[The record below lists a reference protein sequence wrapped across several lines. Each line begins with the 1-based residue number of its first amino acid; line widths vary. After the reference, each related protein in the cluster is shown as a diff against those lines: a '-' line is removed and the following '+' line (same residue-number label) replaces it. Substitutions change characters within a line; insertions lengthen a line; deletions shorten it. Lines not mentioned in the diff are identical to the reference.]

1 MALGS
6 MASLGG
12 TQQSLRSGSTQRSLE
27 RSQHMS
33 VYMNELNRLK
43 QRKDA
48 LLQSKG
54 FSSTNDDNPNEQQQS
69 QAKLNN
75 MLSSSPPGTQND
87 QNIVLENFRKQIEED

>member
-1 MALGS
+1 
-6 MASLGG
+6 
-12 TQQSLRSGSTQRSLE
+12 
-27 RSQHMS
+27 MS